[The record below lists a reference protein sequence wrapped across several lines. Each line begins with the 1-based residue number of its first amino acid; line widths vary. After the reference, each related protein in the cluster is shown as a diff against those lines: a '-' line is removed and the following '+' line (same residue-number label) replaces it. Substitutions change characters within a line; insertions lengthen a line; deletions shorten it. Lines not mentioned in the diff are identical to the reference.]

1 MNTKFTIEELADW
14 IEAIKDAAADD
25 NSFSIAWFPGT
36 EHEPFSIIAG
46 WMEHFSDNSEVD
58 DMFCVSA
65 SNPRY
70 VMCIKIAENDGPYAY
85 TDYDLMNMPV
95 YDDSEVDDTEI
106 ILEWEDDSE
115 ELAEFFSHE
124 WERIMETYGEDI

>member
-1 MNTKFTIEELADW
+1 MNTKFTIEELTDW
-14 IEAIKDAAADD
+14 IETIKEAAEDD

-36 EHEPFSIIAG
+36 EDQPYSIIAG

-70 VMCIKIAENDGPYAY
+70 VMCIKIAENDGPYDY
-85 TDYDLMNMPV
+85 TDYDIMNMPV

-124 WERIMETYGEDI
+124 WERIMETYGEED